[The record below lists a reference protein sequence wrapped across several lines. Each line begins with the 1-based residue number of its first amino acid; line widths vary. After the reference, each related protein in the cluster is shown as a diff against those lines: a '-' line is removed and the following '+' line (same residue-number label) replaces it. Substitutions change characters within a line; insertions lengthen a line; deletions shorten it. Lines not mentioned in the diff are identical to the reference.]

1 MINAN
6 GIQDK
11 VLAGLDEP
19 HLSIISFGK
28 IVLHAGT
35 GGGKLLDHVPFSHEL
50 KAAKES
56 NKR

>member
-1 MINAN
+1 
-6 GIQDK
+6 